1 MLLAIDFGISNTD
14 IIVNDGKEYKF
25 FSHPTSKKI
34 DERFLEKIFSYI
46 DLSADKFSLIGVTG
60 GKSSDLSDKY
70 LNIKILKVNEVD
82 AIAMGAKSIFKIK
95 DGLPFIAVS
104 AGTGTACI
112 YNDNGVTTHLGGI
125 SVGGGTLQGLSKK
138 LLNKDSSGILEKL
151 SLAGNR
157 KNLDSLIGEVV
168 NDIGALHPEVT
179 ASNFEKARYSD
190 DHSDGD
196 IAASL
201 SNMVGEIIGT
211 ISYLNALLMGVSEVF
226 FIGRVGNLEVV
237 RSGITDRLALANI
250 KGNFD
255 SQSGFGNALGV
266 MFFLNKE
273 S

>member
-1 MLLAIDFGISNTD
+1 MLIAIDFGISNTD
-14 IIVNDGKEYKF
+14 IVVNDNGECKF
-25 FSHPTSKKI
+25 FSHPTIEKI
-34 DERFLEKIFSYI
+34 NERFLEKIFSYI
-46 DLSADKFSLIGVTG
+46 DIPADKFSLIGVTG
-60 GKSSDLSDKY
+60 GKSSDLSDEYHNVKV
-70 LNIKILKVNEVD
+70 LKVNEVD
-82 AIAMGAKSIFKIK
+82 AIAMGAKSIFKIN
-95 DGLPFIAVS
+95 DDLPYIAVS

-138 LLNKDSSGILEKL
+138 LLNEDSSATLEKL

-157 KNLDSLIGEVV
+157 TNLDSLIGEVV
-168 NDIGALHPEVT
+168 NDIGSLHPGVT
-179 ASNFEKARYSD
+179 ASNFEKAKYSD
-190 DHSDGD
+190 DHSNGD

-226 FIGRVGNLEVV
+226 FIGRVANLEVV
-237 RSGITDRLALANI
+237 RTGITDRLALANI

>member
-1 MLLAIDFGISNTD
+1 
-14 IIVNDGKEYKF
+14 
-25 FSHPTSKKI
+25 
-34 DERFLEKIFSYI
+34 
-46 DLSADKFSLIGVTG
+46 
-60 GKSSDLSDKY
+60 
-70 LNIKILKVNEVD
+70 
-82 AIAMGAKSIFKIK
+82 
-95 DGLPFIAVS
+95 
-104 AGTGTACI
+104 
-112 YNDNGVTTHLGGI
+112 
-125 SVGGGTLQGLSKK
+125 
-138 LLNKDSSGILEKL
+138 
-151 SLAGNR
+151 
-157 KNLDSLIGEVV
+157 
-168 NDIGALHPEVT
+168 LHPEVT
-179 ASNFEKARYSD
+179 ASNFEKARYGD

-266 MFFLNKE
+266 MFFLNKK